1 MSDSPSS
8 LSRIRHRITTYILF
22 ALVAGAVFGLILNVV
37 GQGEE
42 GTLGRDYLADG
53 LFELMRIIFMNLL
66 QMLVVPLVLV
76 SLVCGTA
83 SMTDISAL
91 GRIGLKSVAFYLCT
105 TMLAISMALGLAYL
119 VQPGIGADV
128 PEVAEEE
135 LFEGEEAPSLIETIG
150 NVFPSNPFA
159 ALAEGN
165 MLQVILFSIFLGIAI
180 VLSGEPGK
188 KVLKGFQQLNDVII
202 QLVWM
207 VMLIA
212 PLGVFAIIA
221 ANLAREGFA
230 DIFNLAQYF
239 FLVLGILLFHGFVV
253 YPLILRGIGGLN
265 PLTFLRKM
273 RPVQLFAFGT
283 ASSNATIPVNL
294 SNTRER
300 LGVDN
305 KVCSFTIPLGATIN
319 MDGTAIMQ
327 GVATVWIAN
336 VSGVDLSLTQYLIV
350 IVTATLA
357 SIGTAGVPGVGLI
370 MLTMVLTAVGLPIEN
385 VAILLGIDRLL
396 DMVRTAV
403 NVTGD
408 ATASCVIGKSEDAL
422 DEEVFRADN

>member
-1 MSDSPSS
+1 MSDSSSS
-8 LSRIRHRITTYILF
+8 LSRIRHRITTYILI
-22 ALVAGAVFGLILNVV
+22 ALLAGAVFGLILNLV

-42 GTLGRDYLADG
+42 GTFGREYLADG

-91 GRIGLKSVAFYLCT
+91 GRIGLKAVGFYLCT
-105 TMLAISMALGLAYL
+105 TMLAISMALGMAYL
-119 VQPGIGADV
+119 VQPGIGAEV

-135 LFEGEEAPSLIETIG
+135 LFAGEEAPSLLETIG

-165 MLQVILFSIFLGIAI
+165 MLQVIVFSILLGIAI
-180 VLSGEPGK
+180 VLAGEPGR

-221 ANLAREGFA
+221 ANLAREGFM

-273 RPVQLFAFGT
+273 RPVQMFAFGT

-294 SNTRER
+294 TNTRER

-305 KVCSFTIPLGATIN
+305 KVGSFTIPLGATIN

-408 ATASCVIGKSEDAL
+408 ATASCVIAKSENAL
-422 DEEVFRADN
+422 DEDVFRADN